1 MKITSRTIL
10 MASLCALSFAFVA
23 CEGDSKKSNF
33 TMDDISG
40 NWYGDVNGVDDNAI
54 LSLTEKD
61 GKLSGSVLLNNKD
74 TRAVSGSRNGN
85 NVTINISGGERWSLV
100 LKDEDDLD
108 GTGTGKIG
116 SQYRVDLDRK

>member
-1 MKITSRTIL
+1 
-10 MASLCALSFAFVA
+10 
-23 CEGDSKKSNF
+23 
-33 TMDDISG
+33 MDDISG